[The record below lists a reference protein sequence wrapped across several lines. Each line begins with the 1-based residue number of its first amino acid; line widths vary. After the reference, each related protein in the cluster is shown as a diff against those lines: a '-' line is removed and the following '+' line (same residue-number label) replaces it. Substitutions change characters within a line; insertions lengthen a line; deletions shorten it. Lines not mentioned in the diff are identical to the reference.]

1 MAGTMG
7 LLLIQNRRRYTKPK
21 VKNDI
26 RHFWYIIK
34 STYVTK
40 KHRQK
45 LFVNTFVCVCVCRHV
60 CCHSFACVSSFVLPF
75 LRMCVV
81 IPSHVSV
88 MCVSSC
94 VCRHSF
100 ACERHVCVVYGCRHS
115 CSRNASLCS
124 SACFLLAMA
133 SCSNTSLMSTKR
145 GRCGAGSMGICVSEG
160 AKNPCSCSCSCSGF
174 GSADVF
180 VLVLVVDV
188 VVVVLLL
195 LVFVSRFLFLV
206 VSSSCFD
213 FGCSRSFSCP
223 RFCFCSSWLLGVLFV
238 GTSFCVRFIIES
250 ISGSSSVLVCAGG
263 SSLFCGPLAGS
274 STG

>member
-60 CCHSFACVSSFVLPF
+60 CRHSFACVSSCVLPF

-94 VCRHSF
+94 VLPFLRM
-100 ACERHVCVVYGCRHS
+100 CVVIPSHVSIMCVV
-115 CSRNASLCS
+115 
-124 SACFLLAMA
+124 M
-133 SCSNTSLMSTKR
+133 
-145 GRCGAGSMGICVSEG
+145 CVS
-160 AKNPCSCSCSCSGF
+160 P
-174 GSADVF
+174 
-180 VLVLVVDV
+180 
-188 VVVVLLL
+188 
-195 LVFVSRFLFLV
+195 FL
-206 VSSSCFD
+206 
-213 FGCSRSFSCP
+213 RM
-223 RFCFCSSWLLGVLFV
+223 
-238 GTSFCVRFIIES
+238 
-250 ISGSSSVLVCAGG
+250 
-263 SSLFCGPLAGS
+263 
-274 STG
+274 

>member
-60 CCHSFACVSSFVLPF
+60 CRHSFACVSSCVLPF

-88 MCVSSC
+88 MCVSSRDA
-94 VCRHSF
+94 VIP
-100 ACERHVCVVYGCRHS
+100 AAEMP
-115 CSRNASLCS
+115 LC
-124 SACFLLAMA
+124 APLPA
-133 SCSNTSLMSTKR
+133 
-145 GRCGAGSMGICVSEG
+145 
-160 AKNPCSCSCSCSGF
+160 
-174 GSADVF
+174 
-180 VLVLVVDV
+180 
-188 VVVVLLL
+188 
-195 LVFVSRFLFLV
+195 
-206 VSSSCFD
+206 
-213 FGCSRSFSCP
+213 
-223 RFCFCSSWLLGVLFV
+223 SSWPWLPAPI
-238 GTSFCVRFIIES
+238 RR
-250 ISGSSSVLVCAGG
+250 
-263 SSLFCGPLAGS
+263 
-274 STG
+274 